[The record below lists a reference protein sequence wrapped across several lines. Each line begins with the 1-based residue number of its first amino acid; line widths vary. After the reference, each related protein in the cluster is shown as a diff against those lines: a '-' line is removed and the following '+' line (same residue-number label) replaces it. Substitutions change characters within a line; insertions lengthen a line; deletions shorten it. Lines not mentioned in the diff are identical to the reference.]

1 MEKLLT
7 LFLSLL
13 LLQPCNAQN
22 KTLDCSSQHVQDS
35 LVDKYLEKGAYRYE
49 TNGLKRQLYYDSL
62 IAICPNIA
70 KVYRQRA
77 IPYIKSGDYGKAFQ
91 LEDKAVELDP
101 KSWLDYRAFL
111 KCIFSKDYE
120 GAIIDFDE
128 AEKLSPNNFV
138 MDHSYWFYK
147 GLCYLE
153 LKQYDQSKKCL
164 LQDVWLQTK
173 GDTTRTAH
181 YNSYLY
187 LGILHLEMKQFAEA
201 EFYLK
206 KTLKQFSKLPD
217 ANFYLAMTYKAV
229 NKEEYRKFLGA
240 AHAAVLSGFKQNE
253 DNEFYA
259 YYPYQIT
266 RFEIEEELKKE

>member
-1 MEKLLT
+1 M
-7 LFLSLL
+7 LFLSLA
-13 LLQPCNAQN
+13 LLQPCTAQT
-22 KTLDCSSQHVQDS
+22 KMLDCNSKRVQDS
-35 LVDKYLEKGAYRYE
+35 LMDKYLEKGAYQYGA
-49 TNGLKRQLYYDSL
+49 NSLKRQLYYDSL

-70 KVYRQRA
+70 QVYRERA
-77 IPYIKSGDYGKAFQ
+77 IPYVKSGNYGRAFA

-111 KCIFSKDYE
+111 KCIFTKDYE

-128 AEKLSPNNFV
+128 AEKLAPDNFV

-153 LKQYDQSKKCL
+153 LKQYEASKKCL
-164 LQDVWLQTK
+164 LRDVWLQTK
-173 GDTTRTAH
+173 DDTTQRKAH

-187 LGILHLEMKQFAEA
+187 LGILHLEMKQFAQA
-201 EFYLK
+201 ELYLK
-206 KTLKQFSKLPD
+206 KTLQQFSKLPD

-229 NKEEYRKFLGA
+229 NNQEYRKFLGA
-240 AHAAVLSGFKQNE
+240 AHAAVMSGFKQNE

-266 RFEIEEELKKE
+266 LFEIEEELSKE